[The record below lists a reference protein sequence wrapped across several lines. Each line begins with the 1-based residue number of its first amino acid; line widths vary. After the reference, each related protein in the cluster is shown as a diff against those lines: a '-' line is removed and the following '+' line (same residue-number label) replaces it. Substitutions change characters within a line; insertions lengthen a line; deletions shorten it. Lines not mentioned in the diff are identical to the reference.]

1 MPPRSSISTLPK
13 EVQKELNAKLL
24 KSSFSDYDALA
35 IWLQEEGF
43 EISRSAVGR
52 HGQKFKERLES
63 IKKSTEMA
71 KLLASEVGDDEG
83 AMTDAMVRLLQD
95 KLFNL
100 ILELETDP
108 KKINVTSLTR
118 SVADLVRAS
127 VNQKKWMSEMK
138 SKIRTAANEITKIAK
153 SSGLTAARVE
163 EINNKILGITR

>member
-1 MPPRSSISTLPK
+1 MPPRSSIAALPE
-13 EVQKELNAKLL
+13 EVQEELNSKLV
-24 KSSFSDYDALA
+24 KSGFSDYDALA
-35 IWLQEEGF
+35 DWLRKEGF

-52 HGQKFKERLES
+52 HGQAFKERLES
-63 IKKSTEMA
+63 IRKSTEMA

-108 KKINVTSLTR
+108 KKINVNSLTR

-127 VNQKKWMSEMK
+127 VNQKKWMEEMK
-138 SKIRTAANEITKIAK
+138 VKTSSAANEVANMARSK
-153 SSGLTAARVE
+153 GLTAEAAE
-163 EINNKILGITR
+163 EIKNKVLGITG